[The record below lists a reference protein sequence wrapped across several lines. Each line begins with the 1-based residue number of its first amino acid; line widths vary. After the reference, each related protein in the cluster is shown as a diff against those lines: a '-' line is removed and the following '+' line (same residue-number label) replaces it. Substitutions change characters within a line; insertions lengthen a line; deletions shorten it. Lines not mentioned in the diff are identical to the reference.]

1 MRLGV
6 VPAEQCVD
14 IKKSMHD
21 CCTVLFLHT
30 IFDLQVYKERVVGYL
45 LELVRALPRA
55 KWVQNTLVSAKRGEC
70 WETVTTASS
79 QLPNLLLYAP
89 SNWDEVE

>member
-1 MRLGV
+1 M
-6 VPAEQCVD
+6 
-14 IKKSMHD
+14 
-21 CCTVLFLHT
+21 
-30 IFDLQVYKERVVGYL
+30 GYL

>member
-1 MRLGV
+1 M
-6 VPAEQCVD
+6 
-14 IKKSMHD
+14 
-21 CCTVLFLHT
+21 
-30 IFDLQVYKERVVGYL
+30 GYL

-79 QLPNLLLYAP
+79 QLPEIRKFNFCMYLVIGIRLNEP
-89 SNWDEVE
+89 HVCSDK

>member
-1 MRLGV
+1 
-6 VPAEQCVD
+6 
-14 IKKSMHD
+14 
-21 CCTVLFLHT
+21 
-30 IFDLQVYKERVVGYL
+30 VGYL

-79 QLPNLLLYAP
+79 QLPEIWKFNFCMHLVIGMRLNEP
-89 SNWDEVE
+89 HVRSDE